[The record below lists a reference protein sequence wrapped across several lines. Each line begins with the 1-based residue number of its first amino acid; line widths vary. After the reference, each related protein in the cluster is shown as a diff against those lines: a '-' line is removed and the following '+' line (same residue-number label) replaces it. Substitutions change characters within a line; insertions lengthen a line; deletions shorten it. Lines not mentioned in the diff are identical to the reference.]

1 MDPGKVDK
9 DRLTIDCLNASSGS
23 RTNPYF
29 AKLMA
34 GANTLL
40 SGNIP
45 FSLCI
50 LIIPFTIPGMPMVL
64 KPSSAFETSAIY
76 FIGTWVVASMPFG
89 PVL

>member
-9 DRLTIDCLNASSGS
+9 ERLVIDCLIASSGN

-29 AKLMA
+29 AMLMA

-50 LIIPFTIPGMPMVL
+50 LIIPFTIPGIPMVL
-64 KPSSAFETSAIY
+64 KPSSAFEISGIY
-76 FIGTWVVASMPFG
+76 FIGT
-89 PVL
+89 